1 MIVKPARTAAK
12 EMNNELNNPNPNTKF
27 PVPNIDTV
35 CYVKPLVKNPNVI
48 VGDFT
53 YFSDDENP
61 EDFERHITHFYDF
74 YNDKLIIGKF
84 CQIAKGVTFM
94 MNGANH
100 KMNAFSTYPFY
111 IFEGWGT
118 EIPQINEFSLKGDT
132 IIGNDVWIGEY
143 STILPGVKIGDGAI
157 IGTRS
162 VVASDVE
169 PYTVVCGNPA
179 KQIRKRFDKGTID
192 FLLNLKWWNWS
203 VEKIKQNI
211 DILSNADIKKLKA
224 IE

>member
-1 MIVKPARTAAK
+1 
-12 EMNNELNNPNPNTKF
+12 
-27 PVPNIDTV
+27 
-35 CYVKPLVKNPNVI
+35 VKPLVKNRNVI
-48 VGDFT
+48 IGDFT

-74 YNDKLIIGKF
+74 YDDRLIIGKF

-111 IFEGWGT
+111 IFEGWNAK
-118 EIPQINEFSLKGDT
+118 IPQISELPLKGDT
-132 IIGNDVWIGEY
+132 IIGNDVWIGEN
-143 STILPGVKIGDGAI
+143 STVLAGVTIGDGAI

-169 PYTVVCGNPA
+169 PYSIVCGNPA
-179 KQIRKRFDKGTID
+179 RQIRKRFDRETID

-203 VEKIKQNI
+203 IEKIKQNI
-211 DILSNADIKKLKA
+211 AILSNADIEKLKN